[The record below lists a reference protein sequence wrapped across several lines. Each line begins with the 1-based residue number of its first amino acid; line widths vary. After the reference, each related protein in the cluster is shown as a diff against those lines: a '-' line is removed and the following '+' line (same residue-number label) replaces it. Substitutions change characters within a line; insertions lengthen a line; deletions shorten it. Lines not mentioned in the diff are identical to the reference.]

1 MEDDEGCYQLSV
13 LTNMCVKVEL
23 EYVDMLPAG
32 EADAVSNVKVTT
44 GCYIDGDV
52 GLYQIVTLD

>member
-13 LTNMCVKVEL
+13 LTNICVKVDL
-23 EYVDMLPAG
+23 EYLDMLPPGDA
-32 EADAVSNVKVTT
+32 EAVSNVKVTT

-52 GLYQIVTLD
+52 GLYQNVPLE